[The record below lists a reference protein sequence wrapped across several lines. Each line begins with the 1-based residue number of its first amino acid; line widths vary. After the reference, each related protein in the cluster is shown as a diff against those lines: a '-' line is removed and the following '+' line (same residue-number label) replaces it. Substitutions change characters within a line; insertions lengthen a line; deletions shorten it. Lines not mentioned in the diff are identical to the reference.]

1 MKATPNNESLRMP
14 PAQKCDSLRGFSAS
28 SLIALC
34 ASVYWTEV
42 SRHPTILSTR
52 RATTLLHGRRHRSH
66 TVPPFKMVTP
76 ESVTDAILLA
86 LTVQA
91 SQALPQQKPTTTL
104 ALQA

>member
-14 PAQKCDSLRGFSAS
+14 PAQKCDSSSDFSAS

-52 RATTLLHGRRHRSH
+52 RATTLLHGRRHPSH
-66 TVPPFKMVTP
+66 TAPLFKIVTP
-76 ESVTDAILLA
+76 ESVTDAILLVHMA
-86 LTVQA
+86 QA